1 MEDVFDVSV
10 RTFPFAGTD
19 HLLSYALMPRSPF
32 FLPCSHRA
40 AGILLTSR
48 RYKCP
53 LVVCG
58 DFNSLRDS
66 GVFEFLRQGSLSHE
80 HTDLE
85 HTNYGAFVQQML
97 THKFNLAS
105 AYDGMSVV

>member
-1 MEDVFDVSV
+1 MFLTG
-10 RTFPFAGTD
+10 RF
-19 HLLSYALMPRSPF
+19 LLLERIISLMPLCPEVHF
-32 FLPCSHRA
+32 FHPVAHRA

-105 AYDGMSVV
+105 AYDGMLLV